1 MYVQRLLRVEGVIVD
16 LVQEIT
22 EAVYGIVSSSV
33 QEEIAVNKHEGPN
46 DTRLLPTAIEDESLP
61 SDEQLK
67 QVRSQKINLSSH
79 IDNIIQV
86 YQCQ

>member
-1 MYVQRLLRVEGVIVD
+1 MQRLLSVEGVIVD

-22 EAVYGIVSSSV
+22 EAVSDIISSSE
-33 QEEIAVNKHEGPN
+33 QEEGA
-46 DTRLLPTAIEDESLP
+46 L
-61 SDEQLK
+61 EQQMEMMAKTKPDFSQQKMKMRACFLMNSE